1 MFSFLVFMA
10 LTWAESEPSPQLK
23 ISSLQLMQALLATNE
38 RQAVTISTNESQSY
52 SSSNQRDSLSTSS
65 NENESCAIT
74 NESQAFMTTSNQMRT
89 QSSIESWRTLFQ
101 GLLPGILREAVK

>member
-1 MFSFLVFMA
+1 MFSFLVFMT

-52 SSSNQRDSLSTSS
+52 TSSNQRDSLSS

-74 NESQAFMTTSNQMRT
+74 NESQAFMTTSNQMRS